1 MVPNLLRIIV
11 MKKPLALLAALP
23 LLLPIAGCDASTAND
38 GKTQVV
44 ASFYPFAYVAEQ
56 VGGSFVDVA
65 NLTSPGVEPHDL
77 ELKPRQVG
85 AVLDADL
92 VIYETDFQAAV
103 DQAVKQANLPTSKKI
118 DVSRLVT
125 LKKTAD
131 ELDEQKTHGDVVEHN
146 DEQDASLVDPHV
158 WLDPINMLKITRA
171 VVDRLSAI
179 DPAHADAFAANGA
192 TFESKLTALDASFR
206 HGLANCRRTQIVTSH
221 AAFAYLAQQYGLEQI
236 SIAGIDPTNEPSG
249 SQLADIIK
257 LVERHH
263 ITTVF
268 TEDLVSPKI
277 ADTIARDAKVRTATL
292 SPIEGLT
299 DKTRHDTYL
308 TLMQHNLA
316 AIQKANHCS

>member
-1 MVPNLLRIIV
+1 
-11 MKKPLALLAALP
+11 MKKSLALLTALP
-23 LLLPIAGCDASTAND
+23 LVILLAGCGSTSAKD

-77 ELKPRQVG
+77 ELKPKQVG

-92 VIYETDFQAAV
+92 VIFETDFQAAV
-103 DQAVKQANLPTSKKI
+103 DQAVKQAKLPARKKV

-131 ELDEQKTHGDVVEHN
+131 ELAEQKAHGDAIEHN

-158 WLDPINMLKITRA
+158 WLDPVNILKITKS
-171 VVDRLSAI
+171 VVSKLSAI
-179 DPAHADAFAANGA
+179 DPAHADAFVKNGA
-192 TFESKLTALDASFR
+192 AFESKLTALDASFR
-206 HGLANCRRTQIVTSH
+206 QGLANCQRKEIVTSH
-221 AAFAYLAQQYGLEQI
+221 AAFAYLSQQYGLVQI
-236 SIAGIDPTNEPSG
+236 SIAGIDPNNEPSG

-257 LVERHH
+257 LVERHD

-299 DKTRHDTYL
+299 DKTKHDTYI
-308 TLMQHNLA
+308 TLMQQNLA
-316 AIQKANHCS
+316 AIQKANDCS

>member
-1 MVPNLLRIIV
+1 
-11 MKKPLALLAALP
+11 MKKSLVLLAALP
-23 LLLPIAGCDASTAND
+23 LVALLAACGGPSNAND
-38 GKTQVV
+38 GKTHIV

-56 VGGSFVDVA
+56 VGGSFVDVQ

-77 ELKPRQVG
+77 ELKPKQVG

-92 VIYETDFQAAV
+92 VIFETHFQAAV
-103 DQAVKQANLPTSKKI
+103 DQAVKQAKLPAGKKV
-118 DVSRLVT
+118 DVSRLIT

-131 ELDEQKTHGDVVEHN
+131 ELAEQKDHEHVIEHN

-158 WLDPINMLKITRA
+158 WLDPVNMVTITKD
-171 VVDRLSAI
+171 VVSKLSGI
-179 DPAHADAFAANGA
+179 DSTHAADFARNGA
-192 TFESKLTALDASFR
+192 ALESKLTALDNSFR
-206 HGLANCRRTQIVTSH
+206 TGLATCKRTQIVTSH
-221 AAFAYLAQQYGLEQI
+221 AAFYYLAKRYGLEQV
-236 SIAGIDPTNEPSG
+236 SIAGIDPNNEPSG

-257 LVERHH
+257 LVERDK

-299 DKTRHDTYL
+299 DKTKNDTYL
-308 TLMQHNLA
+308 TLMQQNLA
-316 AIQKANHCS
+316 TLQKANDCS

>member
-1 MVPNLLRIIV
+1 
-11 MKKPLALLAALP
+11 MKKSLALLTTLP
-23 LLLPIAGCDASTAND
+23 LVILLAGCGSTAATD

-77 ELKPRQVG
+77 ELKPKQVG

-92 VIYETDFQAAV
+92 VIFETNFQAAV
-103 DQAVKQANLPTSKKI
+103 DQAVKQAKLPARKKV
-118 DVSRLVT
+118 DVSKLIT

-131 ELDEQKTHGDVVEHN
+131 ELAEQKAHGDVVEHN

-158 WLDPINMLKITRA
+158 WLDPVNMLKITRS
-171 VVDRLSAI
+171 VVSKLSAV
-179 DPAHADAFAANGA
+179 DPAHADAFARNGA
-192 TFESKLTALDASFR
+192 AFEAKLMALDASFR
-206 HGLANCRRTQIVTSH
+206 KGLANCQRKQIVTSH
-221 AAFAYLAQQYGLEQI
+221 AAFAYLAGQYGLEQV
-236 SIAGIDPTNEPSG
+236 SIAGIDPNNEPSG

-257 LVERHH
+257 LVERDK

-299 DKTRHDTYL
+299 GKTKNENYL
-308 TLMQHNLA
+308 TLMQKNLVTL
-316 AIQKANHCS
+316 QKANDCS

>member
-1 MVPNLLRIIV
+1 
-11 MKKPLALLAALP
+11 MKTSAGFLVALCLGVIL
-23 LLLPIAGCDASTAND
+23 AGCDSSSTGD
-38 GKTQVV
+38 GKIRVV

-92 VIYETDFQAAV
+92 VIYELHFQSAV
-103 DQAVKQANLPTSKKI
+103 DQAVKQAELPARKKL
-118 DVSRLVT
+118 DVSGLIT

-131 ELDEQKTHGDVVEHN
+131 ELAAQKDHDGVVERN
-146 DEQDASLVDPHV
+146 DEQDASTLDPHV
-158 WLDPINMLKITRA
+158 WLDPVNMEAITRD
-171 VVDRLSAI
+171 VVRKLSAI
-179 DPAHADAFAANGA
+179 DPAHADAFASNGA
-192 TFESKLTALDASFR
+192 AFASDLNALDADFR
-206 HGLANCRRTQIVTSH
+206 SGLATCQRKQIVTSH
-221 AAFAYLAQQYGLEQI
+221 AAFAYLAKRYGFEQV

-257 LVERHH
+257 LVERDK

-268 TEDLVSPKI
+268 TEDLVSPRI

-299 DKTRHDTYL
+299 DKTRNDTYL
-308 TLMQHNLA
+308 TLMRKNLTA
-316 AIQKANHCS
+316 LQKANDCS

>member
-1 MVPNLLRIIV
+1 
-11 MKKPLALLAALP
+11 MKKSLVLLALLPLVTLLAACGGP
-23 LLLPIAGCDASTAND
+23 SNAND
-38 GKTQVV
+38 GKTHVV

-56 VGGSFVDVA
+56 VGGAFVDVQ

-77 ELKPRQVG
+77 ELKPKQVG

-92 VIYETDFQAAV
+92 LIFETDFQAAV
-103 DQAVKQANLPTSKKI
+103 DQAVKQANLSAGKKV

-131 ELDEQKTHGDVVEHN
+131 ELAEQKANGDVVEHN
-146 DEQDASLVDPHV
+146 DEQDSSLVDPHV
-158 WLDPINMLKITRA
+158 WLDPVNMLKITKA
-171 VVDRLSAI
+171 VVAKLSAI
-179 DPAHADAFAANGA
+179 DPTHADAFAKNGA
-192 TFESKLTALDASFR
+192 ALESELTTLDTSFR
-206 HGLANCRRTQIVTSH
+206 QGLANCQRKQIVTSH
-221 AAFAYLAQQYGLEQI
+221 AAFAYLSQQYGLQQI
-236 SIAGIDPTNEPSG
+236 SIAGIDPNNEPSG

-277 ADTIARDAKVRTATL
+277 ADTIARDAKVHTATL

-299 DKTRHDTYL
+299 DKTKHDTYL

-316 AIQKANHCS
+316 AIQKANDCS